1 MSICKIF
8 LLKITYNIKFD
19 ELSKFMKNL
28 TIARNICAHD
38 ERFYDT
44 KFNLIYYIILQFIK
58 HPVLKIPYNASIR

>member
-38 ERFYDT
+38 ERFYDK
-44 KFNLIYYIILQFIK
+44 KFNLTRIIHQSSECRK
-58 HPVLKIPYNASIR
+58 